1 MLSGGTRFPGLT
13 SLRGL
18 WGLSG
23 PGQVGRETLREHST
37 HNQREEDQSGM
48 RNSGIRRKRVRGG
61 FEGEMRL
68 EVRPWGG
75 A

>member
-1 MLSGGTRFPGLT
+1 MLLGGTRFPGLT

-48 RNSGIRRKRVRGG
+48 HFFFNLRFSIILHSIQMHSVLC
-61 FEGEMRL
+61 FDQ
-68 EVRPWGG
+68 PID
-75 A
+75 

>member
-1 MLSGGTRFPGLT
+1 MLLVGTRFPGLT

-37 HNQREEDQSGM
+37 HNQSEEDQSGM
-48 RNSGIRRKRVRGG
+48 GNSLVSGG
-61 FEGEMRL
+61 REREEALKGK
-68 EVRPWGG
+68 
-75 A
+75 